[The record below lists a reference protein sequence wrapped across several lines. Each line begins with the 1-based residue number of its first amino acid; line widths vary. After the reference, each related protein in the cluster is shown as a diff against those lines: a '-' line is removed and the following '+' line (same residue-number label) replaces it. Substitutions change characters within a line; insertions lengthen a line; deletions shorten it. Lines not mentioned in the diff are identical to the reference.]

1 MKILKPILYLT
12 LPLMIGTGCATS
24 NQPVRT
30 ISGIEEL
37 STDFMEQQTTN
48 HYKQRPDLEEY
59 EDLRDKL
66 TAYKVLHP
74 SPVVER
80 MIATCLAQSYSF
92 DGPRDESFN
101 EAINILE
108 KIEPSDPLEAERI
121 KGDIKTYRVAKDMM
135 ESPTINDRNYHQRMS
150 EEEERWDGSPV
161 GFQDE
166 MKAIEYQSLLNTV
179 ERNFY
184 LKDKCLEGIVASDYV
199 AKSCEDSFIAPQAL
213 ALHAVAWERLGDKMA
228 YISDTGFMEDFQ
240 INEHTMSVVSDVD
253 KEANFKQYLVHCIE
267 DTPDLLEKEK
277 PVKTVREAAYTM
289 ARRTYQ
295 EIIAIYGASRYE
307 GYAQSRLDALQEK
320 GGKWDF
326 ERLSSQD

>member
-12 LPLMIGTGCATS
+12 LPLVIGTGCATS

-37 STDFMEQQTTN
+37 STDFMELQTTN
-48 HYKQRPDLEEY
+48 HYKQRPDQEGY

-92 DGPRDESFN
+92 DGPRNEYFN
-101 EAINILE
+101 EAIKTLE

-121 KGDIKTYRVAKDMM
+121 KGDIETYRAAKDMM
-135 ESPTINDRNYHQRMS
+135 ESPRIGDRSYHQRMS
-150 EEEERWDGSPV
+150 EEEERWDGSPM

-166 MKAIEYQSLLNTV
+166 MKAIEYQSLLNAV

-199 AKSCEDSFIAPQAL
+199 ARSCEDSFIAPQAL
-213 ALHAVAWERLGDKMA
+213 ALHAIAWERLGDKLA
-228 YISDTGFMEDFQ
+228 YIQDTGFMENFS
-240 INEHTMSVVSDVD
+240 INERTMGVITDIE
-253 KEANFKQYLVHCIE
+253 KEANFKQYLIHSIE
-267 DTPDLLEKEK
+267 DTPDLLEKEM
-277 PVKTVREAAYTM
+277 PIRTEREAAYTM

-307 GYAQSRLDALQEK
+307 DYAQSRLKSLQEK
-320 GGKWDF
+320 GGKWNF
-326 ERLSSQD
+326 EKLSSQD